1 MYAEPIILPLD
12 INGRIYTIQDE
23 KGNTVGSGTREIC
36 EILVHLLKKKLAPAM
51 TADLLVKTPE
61 RTNIR
66 AALVI

>member
-36 EILVHLLKKKLAPAM
+36 EILVHLLKKKFAPAM
-51 TADLLVKTPE
+51 TADLLTKTPV

-66 AALVI
+66 AAIVI